1 MTAMNN
7 AQKPFLKLFSAHGWL
22 KAACSHTVCLST
34 AIALALAP
42 AALATAGTEQ
52 WVTFDDGYAF
62 AATLPEEAPKV
73 HVVGEDPG
81 SEKVK
86 SLLAAFDDLLRA
98 SNNHSLDDVIRHYS
112 PQFISGDHFNL
123 AELKQLIIETW
134 EAYPDIRYTSAP
146 IEIRFNKNWATMET
160 LDGSTAT
167 APPDKE
173 IMENT
178 PGKMKSQSRSLLF
191 FKQVG
196 DGWELTSDYTLWEEA
211 VIRYGVGE
219 EVPITLSA
227 PDQVKAGQSYSAVV
241 SSDVAENTF
250 IVGNIDNQAIKV
262 PRPEPDQ
269 KFRAM
274 EGGPTELQRVLV
286 ANAENRNE
294 IVTATLG
301 LTNILQK
308 YEQERPSLSLNGI
321 VTIVKRVNVIPVS
334 YQDMVKSMD
343 KQQLVDYSADGRVD
357 LSKLV
362 ADEEKPVKQ
371 RFVNDPRRY
380 AVPEEEQPDVSP
392 ESEPEP
398 TETNHRHSP
407 FRK

>member
-1 MTAMNN
+1 
-7 AQKPFLKLFSAHGWL
+7 
-22 KAACSHTVCLST
+22 
-34 AIALALAP
+34 
-42 AALATAGTEQ
+42 
-52 WVTFDDGYAF
+52 
-62 AATLPEEAPKV
+62 
-73 HVVGEDPG
+73 VVGETPD

-86 SLLAAFDDLLRA
+86 SLLTTFDDLLSA

-123 AELKQLIIETW
+123 AQLKQLIIETW
-134 EAYPDIRYTSAP
+134 EAYPDIKYTSTP
-146 IEIRFNKNWATMET
+146 LEIRFNNHWATMET
-160 LDGSTAT
+160 LDGSLAT
-167 APPDKE
+167 APADKD

-178 PGKMKSQSRSLLF
+178 PGKMTSQSRSLLF

-196 DGWELTSDYTLWEEA
+196 EGWELTSDYTLWEEA

-219 EVPITLSA
+219 EVPISLSA

-241 SSDVAENTF
+241 ESEVAQNTF
-250 IVGNIDNQAIKV
+250 IVGNIDNQSIKV

-286 ANAENRNE
+286 ANSENLNE

-301 LTNILQK
+301 LTNIMQK

-334 YQDMVKSMD
+334 YQDMMKSME
-343 KQQLVDYSADGRVD
+343 QQELVNYSADGRVD
-357 LSKLV
+357 LGKLMADKDVEADLDIQSEPV
-362 ADEEKPVKQ
+362 APVQ
-371 RFVNDPRRY
+371 
-380 AVPEEEQPDVSP
+380 SP
-392 ESEPEP
+392 EPEAP
-398 TETNHRHSP
+398 KAPSGPHSP